1 MIGIDNTVMVSEED
15 IMSSVDFA
23 TKLAA
28 AMGSNAASV
37 RLSAQLNL
45 AEKGAKMFKSGIFM
59 APYIPSI
66 LQRRRGIRGRAR
78 TLKWRRT

>member
-28 AMGSNAASV
+28 AMGSTAAAL
-37 RLSAQLNL
+37 RLEI
-45 AEKGAKMFKSGIFM
+45 AEMSKYWYK
-59 APYIPSI
+59 PSI